1 MAKEPVVVDLALV
14 DRSGGAGALWS
25 LPHGGDLDAN
35 LVRLASGQAIGAHVN
50 SEVDVLVVG
59 VAGLGTVDVDGAV
72 HDLRPSRVVLVPK
85 ETRRSITAGDGELLY
100 LTVHRTRGGLQIGG
114 R

>member
-1 MAKEPVVVDLALV
+1 MPTEPVVADLDLV

-35 LVRLASGQAIGAHVN
+35 LVRLGPGEAIGAHVN
-50 SEVDVLVVG
+50 TEVDVLVVG
-59 VAGLGTVDVDGAV
+59 IAGLGTVDVDGAV

-85 ETRRSITAGDGELLY
+85 DRQRAITAGDGELLY
-100 LTVHRTRGGLQIGG
+100 LTVHRARGRLQISD